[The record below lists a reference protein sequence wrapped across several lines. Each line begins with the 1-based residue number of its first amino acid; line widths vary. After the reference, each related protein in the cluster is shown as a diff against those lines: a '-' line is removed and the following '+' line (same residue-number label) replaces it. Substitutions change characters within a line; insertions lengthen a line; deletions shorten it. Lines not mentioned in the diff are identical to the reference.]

1 MAKFKYSALDKD
13 GRESS
18 GVIESTSESRARK
31 ELSEQG
37 LTVSRLTEVAV
48 QSEKKAAAAKK
59 QRKPI
64 FGTGVTS
71 ENVTIFSRQLATLLK
86 AGLPLLRSLEV
97 IGRQEKNPY
106 FKDIVENLA
115 DAVRTGNKFSDG
127 LQQHPK
133 VFDKLYVNMARA
145 GEAGGVL
152 DVVLDRLA
160 TFQEKAMKTTNKV
173 KSAMVYP
180 IVILT
185 VAVAIVVILMIFVV
199 PQFQKIFSDMLNGAP
214 MPALTQGIINISDFM
229 KENYI
234 ATLGIVVAVI
244 AAFKIFFKTKVGQRL
259 WDIAGL
265 KLPKFGDLVMKS
277 TVARFTRTFGTL
289 LASGVPIL
297 EALNITRGTIKNSV
311 ISDALVRVHDRVR
324 DGGAPRRSPR
334 PAEDF
339 PHDGDEHGRSRRRN
353 GAALRNA
360 QPHCGQLRRRSRQR
374 RRRHNVC
381 HRTYHDCLPCGRRRY
396 YRYRPLPP
404 HHSNYPKA
412 HRRLRQA
419 AACTA
424 SELRSFL

>member
-13 GRESS
+13 GRELS
-18 GVIESTSESRARK
+18 GVLESTSERTARK
-31 ELSEQG
+31 ELADQG
-37 LTVSRLTEVAV
+37 LTVSRISEVAI
-48 QSEKKAAAAKK
+48 QSEKKAAAKK
-59 QRKPI
+59 QRKPM
-64 FGTGVTS
+64 FGTGVTN

-106 FKDIVENLA
+106 FKDIVDNLA

-133 VFDKLYVNMARA
+133 VFDKLYINMARA

-185 VAVAIVVILMIFVV
+185 VALAIVVILMIFVV

-214 MPALTQGIINISDFM
+214 MPALTQTIIDISDFM
-229 KENYI
+229 KQNYI
-234 ATLGIVVAVI
+234 ATLGIVIAVIVAV
-244 AAFKIFFKTKVGQRL
+244 KVFFKTKVGIRL

-265 KLPKFGDLVMKS
+265 RLPKFGDLVMKS

-311 ISDALVRVHDRVR
+311 ISDALLRVHDRVR
-324 DGGAPRRSPR
+324 DGEPLATPL
-334 PAEDF
+334 DQQKIF
-339 PHDGDEHGRSRRRN
+339 PTMVTSMVEVGEET
-353 GAALRNA
+353 
-360 QPHCGQLRRRSRQR
+360 GQLSEMLNRIADNYDEEVDNAVGGITS
-374 RRRHNVC
+374 VIEPIMIVFLAVMVG
-381 HRTYHDCLPCGRRRY
+381 TIVIALFLPIIQIIQKLTGG
-396 YRYRPLPP
+396 
-404 HHSNYPKA
+404 
-412 HRRLRQA
+412 
-419 AACTA
+419 
-424 SELRSFL
+424 

>member
-13 GRESS
+13 GREMS
-18 GVIESTSESRARK
+18 GVLESTSERTARK
-31 ELSEQG
+31 ELADQG
-37 LTVSRLTEVAV
+37 LTVSRISEVAI
-48 QSEKKAAAAKK
+48 QSEKKAAAKK
-59 QRKPI
+59 QRKPM

-106 FKDIVENLA
+106 FKDIVDNLA

-185 VAVAIVVILMIFVV
+185 VALAIVVILMIFVV

-214 MPALTQGIINISDFM
+214 MPALTQTIIDISDFM
-229 KENYI
+229 KQNYI
-234 ATLGIVVAVI
+234 ATLGIVIAVI
-244 AAFKIFFKTKVGQRL
+244 AAVKIFFKTKVGIRL

-265 KLPKFGDLVMKS
+265 RLPKFGDLVMKS

-311 ISDALVRVHDRVR
+311 ISDALLRVHDRVR
-324 DGGAPRRSPR
+324 DGEPLATPL
-334 PAEDF
+334 DQQKIF
-339 PHDGDEHGRSRRRN
+339 PTMVTSMVEVGEET
-353 GAALRNA
+353 
-360 QPHCGQLRRRSRQR
+360 GQLSEMLNRIADNYDEEVDNAVGGITS
-374 RRRHNVC
+374 VIEPIMIVFLAIMVG
-381 HRTYHDCLPCGRRRY
+381 TIVIALFLPIIQIIQKLTGG
-396 YRYRPLPP
+396 
-404 HHSNYPKA
+404 
-412 HRRLRQA
+412 
-419 AACTA
+419 
-424 SELRSFL
+424 

>member
-1 MAKFKYSALDKD
+1 MAKFKYSALDKE
-13 GRESS
+13 GREMT

-31 ELSEQG
+31 ELTAQG

-48 QSEKKAAAAKK
+48 STEKKSAGAKK
-59 QRKPI
+59 QRKPLI
-64 FGTGVTS
+64 GTGVTS

-106 FKDIVENLA
+106 FKDIVDSLA

-127 LQQHPK
+127 LQQHAK
-133 VFDKLYVNMARA
+133 VFDKLYINMARA

-180 IVILT
+180 VVILS

-199 PQFQKIFSDMLNGAP
+199 PQFQKIFQDMLNGAP
-214 MPALTQGIINISDFM
+214 MPALTQMIIDISDFM
-229 KENYI
+229 KVNYI
-234 ATLGIVVAVI
+234 ATLGIVAGAILVI
-244 AAFKIFFKTKVGQRL
+244 RLFFKTKVGMRV
-259 WDIAGL
+259 WDIAAL

-297 EALNITRGTIKNSV
+297 EALTITKGTIKNSLIV
-311 ISDALVRVHDRVR
+311 DALTRVHDRVR
-324 DGGAPRRSPR
+324 DGEPLATPL
-334 PAEDF
+334 DQQKIF
-339 PHDGDEHGRSRRRN
+339 PTMVTSMVEVGEET
-353 GAALRNA
+353 
-360 QPHCGQLRRRSRQR
+360 GQLSEMLNRIADNYDEEVDNAVGGITS
-374 RRRHNVC
+374 VIEPIMIVFLAVVVG
-381 HRTYHDCLPCGRRRY
+381 TIVIALFLPIIQIIQKLTGG
-396 YRYRPLPP
+396 
-404 HHSNYPKA
+404 
-412 HRRLRQA
+412 
-419 AACTA
+419 
-424 SELRSFL
+424 

>member
-13 GRESS
+13 GREMS
-18 GVIESTSESRARK
+18 GVLESTSERTARK
-31 ELSEQG
+31 ELADQG
-37 LTVSRLTEVAV
+37 LTVSRISEVAI
-48 QSEKKAAAAKK
+48 QSEKKAAAKK
-59 QRKPI
+59 QRKPM

-106 FKDIVENLA
+106 FKDIVDNLA

-133 VFDKLYVNMARA
+133 VFDKLYINMARA

-185 VAVAIVVILMIFVV
+185 VALAIVVILMIFVV

-214 MPALTQGIINISDFM
+214 MPALTQTIIDISDFM
-229 KENYI
+229 KQNYI
-234 ATLGIVVAVI
+234 ATLGIVIAVI
-244 AAFKIFFKTKVGQRL
+244 AAVKIFFKTKVGIRL

-265 KLPKFGDLVMKS
+265 RLPKFGDLVMKS

-311 ISDALVRVHDRVR
+311 ISDALLRVHDRVR
-324 DGGAPRRSPR
+324 DGEPLATPL
-334 PAEDF
+334 DQQKIF
-339 PHDGDEHGRSRRRN
+339 PTMVTSMVEVGEET
-353 GAALRNA
+353 
-360 QPHCGQLRRRSRQR
+360 GQLSEMLNRIADNYDEEVDNAVGGITS
-374 RRRHNVC
+374 VIEPIMIVFLAIMVG
-381 HRTYHDCLPCGRRRY
+381 TIVIALFLPIIQIIQKLTGG
-396 YRYRPLPP
+396 
-404 HHSNYPKA
+404 
-412 HRRLRQA
+412 
-419 AACTA
+419 
-424 SELRSFL
+424 

>member
-31 ELSEQG
+31 ELTEQG

-48 QSEKKAAAAKK
+48 QSEKKAATAKK
-59 QRKPI
+59 QRKPM

-106 FKDIVENLA
+106 FKDIVDNLA

-180 IVILT
+180 VVILT

-244 AAFKIFFKTKVGQRL
+244 VAIKVFFKTKAGQRL

-324 DGGAPRRSPR
+324 DGEPLAAPL
-334 PAEDF
+334 DQQKIF
-339 PHDGDEHGRSRRRN
+339 PTMVTSMVEVGEET
-353 GAALRNA
+353 
-360 QPHCGQLRRRSRQR
+360 GQLSEMLNRIADNYDEEVDNAVGGITS
-374 RRRHNVC
+374 VIEPIMIVFLAVVVG
-381 HRTYHDCLPCGRRRY
+381 TIVIALFLPIIQIIQKLTGG
-396 YRYRPLPP
+396 
-404 HHSNYPKA
+404 
-412 HRRLRQA
+412 
-419 AACTA
+419 
-424 SELRSFL
+424 

>member
-1 MAKFKYSALDKD
+1 MAKFKYSALDKE
-13 GRESS
+13 GREMS
-18 GVIESTSESRARK
+18 GVLESTSERTARK
-31 ELSEQG
+31 ELADQG
-37 LTVSRLTEVAV
+37 LTVSRISEVAI
-48 QSEKKAAAAKK
+48 QSEKKAAAKK
-59 QRKPI
+59 QRKPM

-106 FKDIVENLA
+106 FKDIVDNLA

-133 VFDKLYVNMARA
+133 VFDKLYINMARA

-185 VAVAIVVILMIFVV
+185 VALAIVVILMIFVV

-214 MPALTQGIINISDFM
+214 MPALTQTIIDISDFM
-229 KENYI
+229 KQNYI
-234 ATLGIVVAVI
+234 ATLGIVI
-244 AAFKIFFKTKVGQRL
+244 AAIAAVKIFFKTKVGIRL

-265 KLPKFGDLVMKS
+265 RLPKFGDLVMKS

-297 EALNITRGTIKNSV
+297 EALNTTRGTIKNSV
-311 ISDALVRVHDRVR
+311 ISDALLRVHDRVR
-324 DGGAPRRSPR
+324 DGEPLATPL
-334 PAEDF
+334 DQQKIF
-339 PHDGDEHGRSRRRN
+339 PTMVTSMVEVGEET
-353 GAALRNA
+353 
-360 QPHCGQLRRRSRQR
+360 GQLSEMLNRIADNYDEEVDNAVGGITS
-374 RRRHNVC
+374 VIEPIMIVFLAVMVG
-381 HRTYHDCLPCGRRRY
+381 TIVIALFLPIIQIIQKLTGG
-396 YRYRPLPP
+396 
-404 HHSNYPKA
+404 
-412 HRRLRQA
+412 
-419 AACTA
+419 
-424 SELRSFL
+424 